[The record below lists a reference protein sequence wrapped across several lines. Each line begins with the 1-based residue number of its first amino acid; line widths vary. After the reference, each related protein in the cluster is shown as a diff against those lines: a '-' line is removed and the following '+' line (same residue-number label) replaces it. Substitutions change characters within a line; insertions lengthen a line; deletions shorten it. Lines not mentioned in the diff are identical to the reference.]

1 MSVTELRLLP
11 KEDLI
16 ATSGVDHADW
26 NYSPLLSY
34 VMRRRFQLVRRLL
47 PNRRVQRLLE
57 IGFGSGVFMPDL
69 AARCDELYGVDIHSH
84 VEEVRVALAHRGVA
98 AKLSRQD
105 AAHMDFP
112 NAFFD
117 LIVCVSALEFVQHI
131 DEAAAE
137 ISRVLRPGGLLVGVM
152 PAKSAFLDFALQTL
166 TGANPREDYGERR
179 ERVIPVLQQ
188 RFTIVRTVRFAPVY
202 TAYALEL
209 RTT

>member
-1 MSVTELRLLP
+1 VSVTELRLLP

-26 NYSPLLSY
+26 NYNPLLSY
-34 VMRRRFQLVRRLL
+34 VMRRRFELVRRLL
-47 PNRRVQRLLE
+47 PHRRVHRILE

-69 AARCDELYGVDIHSH
+69 VSRCDELYGVDIHSH
-84 VEEVRVALAHRGVA
+84 VEEVRAALGHRGVA

-112 NAFFD
+112 DAFFD
-117 LIVCVSALEFVQHI
+117 LVVCVSALEFVQNI
-131 DEAAAE
+131 DDASGE
-137 ISRVLRPGGLLVGVM
+137 IARVLQPRGLLVGVM

-179 ERVIPVLQQ
+179 ERVVPVLQQ
-188 RFTIVRTVRFAPVY
+188 RFRIVRTRRFPPVY
-202 TAYALEL
+202 AAYALEL
-209 RTT
+209 RT